1 MTFLVDNKILSKN
14 QFGFQNGKSTN
25 DAISL
30 LLNKIT
36 NSLDSSRPCAA
47 IFVDLAK
54 AFDTVSHKILFSKLE
69 DVGIRGQAL
78 QLIKSYLQT
87 RVQKVQINQKLSLE
101 KQVKYGVPQGTVM
114 GPILFILYLNQ
125 LLMQKYKGTVISFA
139 DDTVLFVEGNS
150 WTEVQENI
158 SSDLTTITKWFDKNL
173 LTINLKKTKYL
184 PFSNNKTRLPR
195 DPTIEIFL
203 PFRKNKTWSLQRT
216 DQAEYLGIILDNHL
230 KWDYQIQMLTKR
242 IRSLL
247 YIFKNIRKIIDLQNL
262 RKIYFALVQSLLSYG
277 IIAWGAAYDNVL
289 NPLIV
294 AQKRI
299 IKLIYKLNIRYPSNL
314 LFKHCNFLSVRNLYY
329 KDATMQS
336 IKYGAL
342 ADNDVIVY
350 HTRYKENQNLIL
362 PRLNRAIGQR
372 SFLYLGQKMYNLLP
386 QHLKNI
392 IHNKKFK
399 KKMSE
404 WLIEHSPKI
413 L

>member
-247 YIFKNIRKIIDLQNL
+247 YIFKQIRKIIDLQNL

-342 ADNDVIVY
+342 ADNDVIIY

-399 KKMSE
+399 KIMSE